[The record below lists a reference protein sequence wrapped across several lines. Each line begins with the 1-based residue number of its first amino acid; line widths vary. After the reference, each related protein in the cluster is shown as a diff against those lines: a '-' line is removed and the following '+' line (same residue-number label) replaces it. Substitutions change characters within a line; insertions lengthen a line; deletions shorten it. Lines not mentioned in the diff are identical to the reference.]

1 MNQEEEIL
9 RENIRHL
16 IKYVKQKKLNEEQ
29 EIRNSLKQ
37 LMRIELK
44 QMLSEE
50 AIPDQDPAPNK
61 STGINVLADL
71 LKKIIPI
78 EKDDFRQMTTDPEQR
93 KSFRAHIIKAIQDTL
108 IAVDASVGASET
120 AALAEDIEIE
130 VGQDEDQDKF
140 IDIRTPQEKEEEEG
154 PEEPTDPREDFG
166 KGLEGLDAT
175 GRNMAY
181 NTFKKIEKNIIDSY
195 DLLDNPDDQE
205 LFYDYLIANTKL
217 YFDKFE
223 DQLAVN
229 VEEPTNQA
237 YETAKKQ
244 EPGDEPADA
253 KPEEIFEIIL
263 D

>member
-16 IKYVKQKKLNEEQ
+16 IKYVKQKKLNDEQ
-29 EIRNSLKQ
+29 EVRNSLKE
-37 LMRIELK
+37 LMRLELK
-44 QMLSEE
+44 QMLAEE

-78 EKDDFRQMTTDPEQR
+78 EKDDFRQMTTDPSQR

-108 IAVDASVGASET
+108 IAVDASLDAGET
-120 AALAEDIEIE
+120 TALAEDIEIE
-130 VGQDEDQDKF
+130 VGQDEDLNKF
-140 IDIRTPQEKEEEEG
+140 IDIRTPQEKEKEEG
-154 PEEPTDPREDFG
+154 PEDPADPREEFG
-166 KGLEGLDAT
+166 KGLEALDAT

-237 YETAKKQ
+237 YETAKEQ
-244 EPGDEPADA
+244 EPGDEATTTE
-253 KPEEIFEIIL
+253 PEEIFEIIL